1 VSLIK
6 VLAWALV
13 GIGGLAVGWQ
23 LVQLR
28 AGHSRR
34 PSHAARKPWRDLQ
47 IPLVLVADGVII
59 LTAGSGDEVFKWLLI
74 GIMTLLVPVWDL
86 ASWARSRASRTSP
99 GPTADP
105 S

>member
-1 VSLIK
+1 MSLIK
-6 VLAWALV
+6 VLAWALA
-13 GIGGLAVGWQ
+13 GIGGLIVGWR
-23 LVQLR
+23 LVGMR
-28 AGHSRR
+28 VGHSRR
-34 PSHAARKPWRDLQ
+34 SSHAARKPWRDLQ

-59 LTAGSGDEVFKWLLI
+59 LTAGSGDEVFRWLLV

-86 ASWARSRASRTSP
+86 ASWARSRAGRKSP